1 MKSFAVVFA
10 ALIALAASLGAQQP
24 SSAGLPA
31 QPGPLTAKYQKDADR
46 ILAAAEADTQGYTA
60 LTYLCDRIGNRNSGS
75 AQLNT
80 AIAWG
85 ADLMRKAG
93 LENIHVEPVMV
104 PHWVRGH
111 EQAEIL
117 APIARPLHMLGL
129 GMSVGTPQGGITAP
143 VVFVHS
149 FAELDALP
157 NEAVRG
163 KIVVFNPGWHG
174 YGMGSNYRVNGASRA
189 AAKGAVAM
197 LVRSATPLALQI
209 PHTGMLFYDPAQP
222 KIPAAALSVEDA
234 LLIER
239 LAKEAPVKIHLAMEA
254 HQEADVASGNV
265 VGELRGSE
273 HPEQVVVLG
282 GHIDS
287 WDVGQG
293 AQDDGAGIMAPFE
306 AVALLHKLGLHP
318 KNTIRLVFWVN
329 EENGS
334 AGAAAYHKAQGTEG
348 VARHRAAIEMDGGSE
363 PPIGIGYA
371 SLGRRNFDLAKLSEA
386 QKKSFATVGEI
397 AALLKPIG
405 ADRVF
410 PGGGGEDI
418 EPLTEDGVPS
428 LSPQT
433 SGEHYF
439 DWHHTEADTLDKVD
453 PVAFRHNI
461 ALLAV
466 TSYILA
472 DADLKLTGNK

>member
-1 MKSFAVVFA
+1 MKSLAVLST
-10 ALIALAASLGAQQP
+10 ALFVLATAGYAQQP
-24 SSAGLPA
+24 TTSGIPA
-31 QPGPLTAKYQKDADR
+31 HPGPLTARYQNVANR
-46 ILAAAEADTQGYTA
+46 ILAAAETDTDGYAA
-60 LTYLCDRIGNRNSGS
+60 LTYLCDRIGNRHSGS
-75 AQLNT
+75 SQLNT
-80 AIAWG
+80 AVAWG
-85 ADLMRKAG
+85 AELMRKAG
-93 LENIHVEPVMV
+93 LENVHVESVMV

-111 EQAEIL
+111 EQAALI

-129 GMSVGTPQGGITAP
+129 GMSVGTPAGGITAP

-149 FAELDALP
+149 FDELDALP
-157 NEAVRG
+157 RAAVSG

-174 YGMGSNYRVNGASRA
+174 YGTGSNYRVNGPSRA
-189 AAKGAVAM
+189 AAKGAVAV
-197 LVRSATPLALQI
+197 LVRSATGLALQT
-209 PHTGMLFYDPAQP
+209 PHTGTLLYDPAQP

-239 LAKEAPVKIHLAMEA
+239 LAKDGPVTVHLAMEA

-265 VGELRGSE
+265 IGELRGTE
-273 HPEQVVVLG
+273 HPEQIVVLG

-306 AVALLHKLGLHP
+306 AVSLLHKLGLRP

-334 AGAAAYHKAQGTEG
+334 AGAAAYYKNLGPEG
-348 VARHRAAIEMDGGSE
+348 VALHRAAIEMDGGSE
-363 PPIGIGYA
+363 PPLGIGYA
-371 SLGRRNFDLAKLSEA
+371 GFDHHNFDLTKLPKA
-386 QKKSFATVGEI
+386 QKTSFEAVEQI
-397 AALLKPIG
+397 AALLKLIG

-410 PGGGGEDI
+410 AGGGGEDI
-418 EPLTEDGVPS
+418 EPLTSDGVAS

-433 SGEHYF
+433 SGAHYF

-472 DADLKLTGNK
+472 DADLKLTGAK